1 MRTPR
6 YTTWLAG
13 LALAGIAACDMPAA
27 PPAERPTARPP
38 GGTTTA
44 DPGRSDESRALA
56 GYYERI
62 ERNLLARGLLRTDG
76 GGPDTPY
83 TDTDLMRNF
92 EQIVFFDEYAPG
104 GGYRPSSGRAGGL
117 RKWQGPVRMSI
128 EFGASV
134 PRAQQVQD
142 RNSITAYA
150 NRLSQAAR
158 HPIGTV
164 ARTPNFHVLVMTED
178 DRAEGLARIRQIVPD
193 IDPATMGIFRSM
205 PRTIH
210 CLVVAFSGKSD
221 PHIYT
226 RAIAWIRAEHPDLM
240 RSSCV
245 HEELAQGLGLADDS
259 PAARPSIF
267 NDDDEFAWLTTHDEE
282 LLRLLYSPDL
292 KPGMT
297 PDEARPILRRLLDEW
312 QAGPV

>member
-1 MRTPR
+1 MRAKR
-6 YTTWLAG
+6 YTAWIAG
-13 LALAGIAACDMPAA
+13 AALAALAACDVPAP

-38 GGTTTA
+38 GGA
-44 DPGRSDESRALA
+44 PAPDPGLSYESRALA
-56 GYYERI
+56 SYYERI
-62 ERNLLARGLLRTDG
+62 ERNLLSRGLLRTDG

-83 TDTDLMRNF
+83 TDTDLIRNF
-92 EQIVFFDEYAPG
+92 ERIVFFDEYAPG

-117 RKWQGPVRMSI
+117 RKWQGPVRMGV

-134 PRAQQVQD
+134 PRDQQVQD
-142 RNSITAYA
+142 RNTITAYA

-158 HPIGTV
+158 HPISAG
-164 ARTPNFHVLVMTED
+164 ARNPNFHVLVMAED
-178 DRAEGLARIRQIVPD
+178 DRAEGLARIRQMVPD

-205 PRTIH
+205 PRSIH
-210 CLVVAFSGKSD
+210 CLVVAFSGKGD

-226 RAIAWIRAEHPDLM
+226 QAIAWIRAEHPPLM
-240 RSSCV
+240 RESCV

-267 NDDDEFAWLTTHDEE
+267 NDDDEFAWLTTHDEA

-297 PDEARPILRRLLDEW
+297 PDQARPIIRRLLDER
-312 QAGPV
+312 AGGPV

>member
-1 MRTPR
+1 MRAQR
-6 YTTWLAG
+6 YTAWIAG
-13 LALAGIAACDMPAA
+13 AALAALAACDAPA
-27 PPAERPTARPP
+27 PPAAERPTARPP
-38 GGTTTA
+38 GGA
-44 DPGRSDESRALA
+44 PLPEPGPSYESRALA
-56 GYYERI
+56 SYYERI
-62 ERNLLARGLLRTDG
+62 ERNLLSRGLLRTDG

-83 TDTDLMRNF
+83 TDTDLLRNF
-92 EQIVFFDEYAPG
+92 ERIVFFDEYAPG

-117 RKWQGPVRMSI
+117 RKWQGPVRMGV

-134 PRAQQVQD
+134 PRDQQVQD
-142 RNSITAYA
+142 RNTITAYA

-158 HPIGTV
+158 HPISAGT
-164 ARTPNFHVLVMTED
+164 RNPNFHVLVMAED
-178 DRAEGLARIRQIVPD
+178 DRAEALARIRQMVPD

-205 PRTIH
+205 PRSIH
-210 CLVVAFSGKSD
+210 CLVVAFSGKGD

-226 RAIAWIRAEHPDLM
+226 QAIAWIRAEHPPLM
-240 RSSCV
+240 RESCV

-267 NDDDEFAWLTTHDEE
+267 NDDDEFAWLTTHDEA

-297 PDEARPILRRLLDEW
+297 PDQARPIIRRLLDER
-312 QAGPV
+312 AGGPV

>member
-1 MRTPR
+1 MDCRRGPCR
-6 YTTWLAG
+6 ARG
-13 LALAGIAACDMPAA
+13 L
-27 PPAERPTARPP
+27 RRARPAPRRAP
-38 GGTTTA
+38 GPA
-44 DPGRSDESRALA
+44 PAPGPSYESRALA
-56 GYYERI
+56 SYYERI
-62 ERNLLARGLLRTDG
+62 ERNLLSRGLLRTDG

-83 TDTDLMRNF
+83 TDTDLIRNF
-92 EQIVFFDEYAPG
+92 ERIVFFDEYAPG

-117 RKWQGPVRMSI
+117 RKWQGPVRMGI

-134 PRAQQVQD
+134 PRDQQVTD

-150 NRLSQAAR
+150 NRLAQAAR
-158 HPIGTV
+158 HPISAG
-164 ARTPNFHVLVMTED
+164 ARTPNFHVLVMSED
-178 DRAEGLARIRQIVPD
+178 DRAQGLARVRQMVPD

-205 PRTIH
+205 PRSIH
-210 CLVVAFSGKSD
+210 CLVVAFSGKND

-226 RAIAWIRAEHPDLM
+226 QAIAWIRAEHPDLM

-267 NDDDEFAWLTTHDEE
+267 NDDDEFALLTTHDEE

-297 PDEARPILRRLLDEW
+297 PDEARPIIRRLLDEW